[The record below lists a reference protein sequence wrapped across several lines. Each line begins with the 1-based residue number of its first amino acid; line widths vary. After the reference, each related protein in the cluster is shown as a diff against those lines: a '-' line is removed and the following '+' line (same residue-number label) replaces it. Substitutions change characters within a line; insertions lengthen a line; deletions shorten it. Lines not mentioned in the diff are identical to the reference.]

1 MQMCLPLL
9 VIVSI
14 LYAVYGCDP
23 LIQSDQSLYCDAQFV
38 FVGIVKYAKVT
49 RDEAIFRIRVTSNL
63 KGQIGYSGKT
73 VTVFGSGLF
82 DSCGPPS
89 FKVNKKYILTV
100 SKYSTPNRMML
111 GTYYE
116 PTTANLNRFKKYD
129 CSCKV
134 EVNIPEQPFFGE
146 PAPIGDKCVITERE
160 YNCHFDEGYCA
171 RRPSDSYGPR
181 SPCQW
186 VAPTTPCPQ

>member
-1 MQMCLPLL
+1 MNENNSNIWNFLRFIFKHL
-9 VIVSI
+9 V
-14 LYAVYGCDP
+14 
-23 LIQSDQSLYCDAQFV
+23 
-38 FVGIVKYAKVT
+38 
-49 RDEAIFRIRVTSNL
+49 
-63 KGQIGYSGKT
+63 KT
-73 VTVFGSGLF
+73 FF
-82 DSCGPPS
+82 
-89 FKVNKKYILTV
+89 
-100 SKYSTPNRMML
+100 
-111 GTYYE
+111 
-116 PTTANLNRFKKYD
+116 
-129 CSCKV
+129 KV